1 MKTQPIGFIDSGV
14 GGLTVVKEAL
24 RQLPNE
30 NIVFLGDQAR
40 LPYGPRPA
48 AQVRAFTW
56 QMVNFLLQK
65 NIKMLVVACN
75 TATAAALPDLKAKL
89 DIPVIGVIVPGSR
102 AALKAT
108 HTGHIGVIGTE
119 GTVQSDAYA
128 HTLHQK
134 AARVRVT
141 SLAAPKFV
149 PLVESNEMTSAIAK
163 RVVAETLQ
171 PLLHQDIDTLV
182 MGCTH
187 YPLLRPLIQHV
198 MGPGVTLIDSGAETV
213 SEVSTLLDYFDIA
226 NDAPVG
232 APTRVFYTTGNAEL
246 FDVIA
251 GNWLALSVQSTHV
264 TIDDLPTAGAQA
276 APTDTIVVAS
286 KNAGKVREIAAM
298 FEADG
303 ITVKSLS
310 DFPALPEVAETGA
323 TFEENARLKADGYAR
338 MLELPVLAD
347 DSGLMV
353 AALDGQPG
361 VFSARYAGAGHND
374 AANNAKLMAALGAV
388 PQAKR
393 QATFHSTLVFAKPN
407 RPADDLVVSGS
418 VTGMITG
425 IPRGDNGFGYDP
437 YFLLPDLGKTMAE
450 LSETEKNAVSHRG
463 NAMRALE
470 QQWRQWYRE
479 TR

>member
-14 GGLTVVKEAL
+14 GGLTVVKEAM

-30 NIVFLGDQAR
+30 SIVFLGDQAR

-48 AQVRAFTW
+48 EQVRAFTW
-56 QMVNFLLQK
+56 QMVNFLRQQD
-65 NIKMLVVACN
+65 IKMLVVACN

-108 HTGHIGVIGTE
+108 KTGHIGVIGTE
-119 GTVQSDAYA
+119 GTVRSEAYA
-128 HTLHQK
+128 HTIHQK
-134 AARVRVT
+134 AQAIRVT

-163 RVVAETLQ
+163 RVVAETLR
-171 PLLHQDIDTLV
+171 PLQHQGIDTLV

-187 YPLLRPLIQHV
+187 YPLLRPLIANV
-198 MGPGVTLIDSGAETV
+198 MGPAVTLIDSGAETV

-226 NDAPVG
+226 NDAPTT
-232 APTRVFYTTGNAEL
+232 APTAQFYTTGNAKL
-246 FDVIA
+246 FNVIA
-251 GNWLALSVQSTHV
+251 GNWLGLDVEATHV
-264 TIDDLPTAGAQA
+264 AIDQLPTDAPET
-276 APTDTIVVAS
+276 PTDVIVVAS

-303 ITVKSLS
+303 VTVKSLR
-310 DFPALPEVAETGA
+310 DFPELPDVAETGA
-323 TFEENARLKADGYAR
+323 TFEDNARLKADGYAR

-347 DSGLMV
+347 DSGLV
-353 AALDGQPG
+353 VPALGGKPG

-374 AANNAKLMAALGAV
+374 AANNAKLIAELGDV
-388 PQAKR
+388 PQDQR

-407 RPADDLVVSGS
+407 RPADDLVV
-418 VTGMITG
+418 TGTVAGEITG

-437 YFLLPDLGKTMAE
+437 YFWLPALGRTMAE
-450 LSETEKNAVSHRG
+450 LTEDEKNAISHRG

-470 QQWRQWYRE
+470 KQWRQWYRDVK
-479 TR
+479 